1 MTGLTDYISEHKWVD
16 IFLIWYV
23 HVDDAYQQLVQLH
36 GPLRRRG
43 PTPVFSDSEVITV
56 SLIVETF
63 FHGHEELGL
72 SFLNQYHRDLFP
84 SLLDKSRFNR
94 RRRRLGL
101 VMEQVRQLLT
111 ADMLDPEDSMRIID
125 TAPIPACTYTR
136 SGECQ
141 TVSGPE
147 YASVTASKGGKLY
160 GHRFYATIT
169 KAQVI
174 DRWMLAPAAPNEGKL
189 CVAFFE
195 DQSHLQVLADNG
207 FHVPTEMHWL
217 SETRHVDM
225 FTARRRTDRQQWPKA
240 FRQLLDRL
248 RRRIETTFSVLA
260 TVFSLESPGSR
271 SISGLIAR
279 TATAVLAYN
288 LSFLMNTELSELYET
303 SN

>member
-125 TAPIPACTYTR
+125 TAPLPACTYTR

-288 LSFLMNTELSELYET
+288 LSFLMNIELSELYET